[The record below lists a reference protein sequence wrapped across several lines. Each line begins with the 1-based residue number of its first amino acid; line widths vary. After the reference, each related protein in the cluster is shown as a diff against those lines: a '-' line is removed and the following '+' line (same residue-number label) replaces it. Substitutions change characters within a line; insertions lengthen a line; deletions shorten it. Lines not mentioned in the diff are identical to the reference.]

1 MKINQNYLNNK
12 KDQMLKLMIQ
22 LLKEPLEKYKNKEK
36 R

>member
-12 KDQMLKLMIQ
+12 KDLTLKLMIQ